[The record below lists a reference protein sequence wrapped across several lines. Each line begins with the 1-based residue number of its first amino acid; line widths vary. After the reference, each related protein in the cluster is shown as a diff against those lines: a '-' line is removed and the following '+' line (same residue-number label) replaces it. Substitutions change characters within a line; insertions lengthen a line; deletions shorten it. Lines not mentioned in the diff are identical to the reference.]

1 MPAGSHACDLL
12 LEQRLDENDQVIYGT
27 PAEADELV
35 LEEVY
40 PAFYRSPAFQRFTE
54 VYLWDDAAMDR
65 LLALYGKRFGDT
77 YARCYRLEEIITDL
91 LLTRDPAL
99 HLIPEEPVAPEPPQ
113 LKRARELKN
122 LRAEVE
128 ADIERNSGIS
138 VDEIKAKRK
147 LSADY
152 NRVYNEVMRPQA
164 PESTLPE
171 FSQELND
178 FAIAFNAATRESLN
192 LVGGFRTVGG
202 IRYGSDTFEKM
213 LAQASAYGL
222 IRG

>member
-1 MPAGSHACDLL
+1 MPGSHACDVL
-12 LEQRLDENDQVIYGT
+12 LENRLDENGAVIYGT
-27 PAEADELV
+27 QEEADEIIAEQVWPTFFGTSLFLQLTASFLWDESAQNRLIALFDKRFGETSIV
-35 LEEVY
+35 TCWKLEEV
-40 PAFYRSPAFQRFTE
+40 
-54 VYLWDDAAMDR
+54 L
-65 LLALYGKRFGDT
+65 GDML
-77 YARCYRLEEIITDL
+77 R
-91 LLTRDPAL
+91 TRDPAL
-99 HLIPEEPVAPEPPQ
+99 TPIPEEPAAPEPPQ
-113 LKRARELKN
+113 LKASREQKQ
-122 LRAEVE
+122 LRLEVE
-128 ADIERNSGIS
+128 RDIERDSGVSLDAIRS
-138 VDEIKAKRK
+138 KRK

-152 NRVYNEVMRPQA
+152 NRAYNEVMYPKA